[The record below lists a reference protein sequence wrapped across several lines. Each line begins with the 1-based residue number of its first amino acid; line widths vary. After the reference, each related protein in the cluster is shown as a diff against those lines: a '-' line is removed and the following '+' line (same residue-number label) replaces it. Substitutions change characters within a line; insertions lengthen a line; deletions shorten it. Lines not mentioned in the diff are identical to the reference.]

1 MKNWREDAQP
11 EWPAAAS
18 STRDAPVL
26 APGSP
31 SPTGIGGQ
39 SLTSMAGESGRYR
52 SLMDVPRESGLLS
65 ASNPSSTSN
74 GLSEN
79 ERSSDL
85 RDPWGEEPGGG
96 VDGEE
101 SDPAEVTVQL
111 DSLKKGR
118 PDGSDAA
125 SDVPVFVDESGR
137 RSRTFRRIGIVVG
150 IACGAYAVV
159 IVAALL
165 SGNAGA
171 PWLPVPVPGQ
181 ADEKPAAGKVDSTS
195 EPDSSASPRP
205 GAPGG
210 TVPGGSGVTGT
221 ASGGVLGKPGASTG
235 PGASGS
241 AAPSGRVSTA
251 ARPSASGTTRPSTGP
266 TAAASSAPGP
276 SSPVVAPTPST
287 PPPASSPAASPSAPS
302 SPSPAGG
309 ASTTVADGPPEPVPA
324 ASTPAA

>member
-18 STRDAPVL
+18 PTRDVPVVG
-26 APGSP
+26 PGSQ
-31 SPTGIGGQ
+31 SLAGVGGQ
-39 SLTSMAGESGRYR
+39 PLASMAGESVRYR

-65 ASNPSSTSN
+65 ASNISN

-85 RDPWGEEPGGG
+85 RDPWGEEPGGA
-96 VDGEE
+96 DGET

-111 DSLKKGR
+111 DPLKKGR

-150 IACGAYAVV
+150 TACGAYAVV

-181 ADEKPAAGKVDSTS
+181 ADEKPAAGKVDGTS
-195 EPDSSASPRP
+195 APDKSASPRH
-205 GAPGG
+205 GVPGG
-210 TVPGGSGVTGT
+210 TVPGGSGATAT
-221 ASGGVLGKPGASTG
+221 ASGTMPGKPGASTV

-241 AAPSGRVSTA
+241 AAPSGKASTA
-251 ARPSASGTTRPSTGP
+251 ARPSASGAARPSTGA
-266 TAAASSAPGP
+266 TATGSSAPGP
-276 SSPVVAPTPST
+276 SSPVVAPPPPST
-287 PPPASSPAASPSAPS
+287 PPPASSPAASPSAS
-302 SPSPAGG
+302 SEPSPAGG

>member
-1 MKNWREDAQP
+1 
-11 EWPAAAS
+11 
-18 STRDAPVL
+18 
-26 APGSP
+26 
-31 SPTGIGGQ
+31 
-39 SLTSMAGESGRYR
+39 
-52 SLMDVPRESGLLS
+52 MDVPRESGLLS
-65 ASNPSSTSN
+65 ASNISN

-85 RDPWGEEPGGG
+85 RDPWGEEPGGA
-96 VDGEE
+96 DAET

-111 DSLKKGR
+111 DPLKKGR

-150 IACGAYAVV
+150 TACGAYAVV

-181 ADEKPAAGKVDSTS
+181 ADEKPAAGNVDGTS
-195 EPDSSASPRP
+195 APDRSASPRH
-205 GAPGG
+205 GVPGG
-210 TVPGGSGVTGT
+210 TVPGGSGATAT
-221 ASGGVLGKPGASTG
+221 ASGTMPGKPGASTA

-241 AAPSGRVSTA
+241 AAPSGKASTA
-251 ARPSASGTTRPSTGP
+251 ARPSASGAARPSTGA
-266 TAAASSAPGP
+266 TATGSSAPGP
-276 SSPVVAPTPST
+276 SSPVVAPPPPST
-287 PPPASSPAASPSAPS
+287 PPPASSPAASPSAS
-302 SPSPAGG
+302 SEPSPAGG

>member
-1 MKNWREDAQP
+1 
-11 EWPAAAS
+11 
-18 STRDAPVL
+18 
-26 APGSP
+26 
-31 SPTGIGGQ
+31 
-39 SLTSMAGESGRYR
+39 
-52 SLMDVPRESGLLS
+52 MDVPRESGLLS
-65 ASNPSSTSN
+65 ASNTSN

-85 RDPWGEEPGGG
+85 RDPWGEQPGGA
-96 VDGEE
+96 DGEG

-111 DSLKKGR
+111 DPLKKGR

-150 IACGAYAVV
+150 TACGAYAVV

-181 ADEKPAAGKVDSTS
+181 ADEKPAAGEVDGTS
-195 EPDSSASPRP
+195 APDKSASPRH
-205 GAPGG
+205 GMPGG
-210 TVPGGSGVTGT
+210 TVPGGSGAT
-221 ASGGVLGKPGASTG
+221 ASASGTMPGKPGSSTA

-241 AAPSGRVSTA
+241 AAPSGKASTA
-251 ARPSASGTTRPSTGP
+251 ARPSASGTTRPSAGA
-266 TAAASSAPGP
+266 TATASSAPGP
-276 SSPVVAPTPST
+276 SSPVVAPTPSA
-287 PPPASSPAASPSAPS
+287 PPPASSPAASPSAS
-302 SPSPAGG
+302 SEPSPAGG
-309 ASTTVADGPPEPVPA
+309 ASTTVAGGPPEPVPA